1 MNLSEPLSLYCERM
15 APGILGEPL
24 NALSNLAFFYGAW
37 RLWGE
42 TREGPRRSRRAVL
55 GLAVLIALVG
65 AGSLA
70 FHTAAT
76 AGTRIL
82 DLLFIG
88 IFNVVYLACF
98 LRLAADW
105 PAWRAGAA
113 VLGFLAADRGAATL
127 GLGGVLNGSG
137 TYLPAVAALAA
148 LTAYGLRLSPAAGR
162 VMLSATAVFLVSL
175 AARTVDQSL
184 CGSWPWG
191 THFLWHLLNAWVLYR
206 LGKALLMFGR
216 PVRQRG

>member
-1 MNLSEPLSLYCERM
+1 MDLGEPLSLYCERI
-15 APGILGEPL
+15 APGIFGEPL

-42 TREGPRRSRRAVL
+42 TREEPRRSRRAVL
-55 GLAVLIALVG
+55 ALAALIALVG

-98 LRLAADW
+98 LRLAASW

-113 VLGFLAADRGAATL
+113 VLAFLAADRAAAAL

-137 TYLPAVAALAA
+137 TYLPALAALAA
-148 LTAYGLRLSPAAGR
+148 LTGYGLRLSPSAGR
-162 VMLSATAVFLVSL
+162 LMLSATAVFLMSL
-175 AARTVDQSL
+175 SARTVDQSL

-206 LGKALLMFGR
+206 LSKALLLFGR
-216 PVRQRG
+216 PVRQPG